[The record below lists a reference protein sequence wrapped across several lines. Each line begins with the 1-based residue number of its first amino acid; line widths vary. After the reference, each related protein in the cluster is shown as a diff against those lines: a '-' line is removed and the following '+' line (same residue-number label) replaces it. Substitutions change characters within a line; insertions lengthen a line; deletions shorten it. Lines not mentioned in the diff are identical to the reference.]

1 MIIQLAAVV
10 QGSHDYLTMKHW
22 QTGCG
27 ILILEG
33 MKTVMHAMPENA
45 IQFLSEA
52 FGKRIVKNEPV
63 LFLCTG
69 GSSAVVAAAVC
80 KDLAD
85 RYGDKKG
92 GLKWLFTVSLAD
104 ERFGPEG
111 HPESNLVK
119 LVNLGLPMGKVST
132 IHLLKGSAVDND
144 AFSEAVRHF
153 DAFLTDATEKKLAGK
168 LHIAALLGIGSGNQT
183 AGILPGSPVVNPE
196 ATGTHDITNLRW
208 AAGYHSSI
216 LTRITITPD
225 FFPMIDLA
233 AVWIDPKETPDAAS
247 RLEEDL
253 SPVDH
258 PAQLL
263 KKAAETIV
271 FVT

>member
-1 MIIQLAAVV
+1 
-10 QGSHDYLTMKHW
+10 
-22 QTGCG
+22 
-27 ILILEG
+27 
-33 MKTVMHAMPENA
+33 MKTVMHALPENA
-45 IQFLSEA
+45 IQFLSDA

-69 GSSAVVAAAVC
+69 GSSAGIAAAVC
-80 KDLAD
+80 KNLAD
-85 RYGDKKG
+85 RYGDEKG
-92 GLKWLFTVSLAD
+92 GLKWLFTVSLTD

-111 HPESNLVK
+111 HPESNVVK

-132 IHLLKGSAVDND
+132 IHLLKGSADDDD
-144 AFSEAVRHF
+144 AFAAAVRHF
-153 DAFLTDATEKKLAGK
+153 DDFLAEAAEKKLAGK
-168 LHIAALLGIGSGNQT
+168 LHIAALLGIGGDDQT
-183 AGILPGSPVVNPE
+183 AGILPGSPVVDPE
-196 ATGTHDITNLRW
+196 AKGTHDIIDLRW
-208 AAGYHSSI
+208 AAGYRSSI

-233 AVWIDPKETPDAAS
+233 AVWIDRKETPDAVS
-247 RLEEDL
+247 RLEEDG

-263 KKAAETIV
+263 KKATETII